1 MIALLAFSLL
11 IGLLSGSYPAF
22 YLSRFKPAIA
32 NKRIFGSRKKKWW
45 SETRLVVFQFALS
58 ITLILST
65 LMARQQLNFIRNRD
79 LGFQK
84 DQLVVIDINS
94 GLVRR
99 DFDVD

>member
-1 MIALLAFSLL
+1 MAIKGFSAAGKKSG
-11 IGLLSGSYPAF
+11 GLRQG
-22 YLSRFKPAIA
+22 
-32 NKRIFGSRKKKWW
+32 
-45 SETRLVVFQFALS
+45 LVVFQFALS

-99 DFDVD
+99 GFRCY